1 MWVLAMEVVVV
12 VVVPLGRRPLTS
24 PGPGLWARPLL
35 VEAGQGPACWFS
47 PPGAAVGLGVGVPS
61 SRRLGRLGTN

>member
-35 VEAGQGPACWFS
+35 VEAGQGPIDRLSA
-47 PPGAAVGLGVGVPS
+47 PAASVGVRVS
-61 SRRLGRLGTN
+61 SPRRLARLGAN